1 MRSHQ
6 PWHIAYKPK
15 PAYTRTCADARV
27 QHRRL
32 DARVGADLRGERN
45 AARVSV
51 LLVVFRA
58 LGAALAACI
67 RSCNPP
73 PCLRQAPGPSPPW
86 RRAPSH
92 QQDGVRGV
100 DAGDGGVEQV
110 VGAHVGVK
118 VGEAALR
125 LGAGGQGDSAG
136 WPVSRRG
143 WQRRV
148 AAGHSMHQLASH
160 KSAVCCGCPA
170 EHATACLPV
179 GPPPYPGICPR
190 RLTRRSPE
198 PRRLN
203 RSFSAT
209 MDSGARCGRGGKRVG
224 RYLAHRLQ
232 AGCRLGW
239 TAGPSCC
246 LQQPLNY
253 PRLPAHHPSKK
264 TYPSSWPPLSSPQ
277 RASPASAS
285 FPAMARISPPFTP
298 AAAFWMAANASGQ
311 VACCR
316 PCRRGGGQAGR
327 PSRAAAEVSTL
338 PPAQLQPCEV
348 QGQCLSPMPL
358 PAHAWLACPLHSCTS
373 PAPCRP

>member
-253 PRLPAHHPSKK
+253 
-264 TYPSSWPPLSSPQ
+264 
-277 RASPASAS
+277 
-285 FPAMARISPPFTP
+285 
-298 AAAFWMAANASGQ
+298 
-311 VACCR
+311 
-316 PCRRGGGQAGR
+316 
-327 PSRAAAEVSTL
+327 TL
-338 PPAQLQPCEV
+338 KRYE
-348 QGQCLSPMPL
+348 
-358 PAHAWLACPLHSCTS
+358 W
-373 PAPCRP
+373 